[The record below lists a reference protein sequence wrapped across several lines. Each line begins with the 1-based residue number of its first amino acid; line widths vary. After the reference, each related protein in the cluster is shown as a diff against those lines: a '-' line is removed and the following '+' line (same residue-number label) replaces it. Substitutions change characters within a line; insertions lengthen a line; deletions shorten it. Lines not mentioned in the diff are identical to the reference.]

1 MVANHGDD
9 YTHLLVS
16 QRPVHDM
23 RYVKGRSIGKY
34 PLGISFGSFIA
45 VASSRSILIKKMT
58 RILPEALARAKQAK
72 LMVKPPNTLGETR
85 ENALLALFSIKA
97 MKELVQFDLRHQ
109 VSSLVRPV
117 QQVKLLPVHI

>member
-1 MVANHGDD
+1 
-9 YTHLLVS
+9 
-16 QRPVHDM
+16 
-23 RYVKGRSIGKY
+23 
-34 PLGISFGSFIA
+34 
-45 VASSRSILIKKMT
+45 MT
-58 RILPEALARAKQAK
+58 RILPEALARAKQGK

-85 ENALLALFSIKA
+85 ENALLALFSIKVGMLKDAMSNNYSQLEA